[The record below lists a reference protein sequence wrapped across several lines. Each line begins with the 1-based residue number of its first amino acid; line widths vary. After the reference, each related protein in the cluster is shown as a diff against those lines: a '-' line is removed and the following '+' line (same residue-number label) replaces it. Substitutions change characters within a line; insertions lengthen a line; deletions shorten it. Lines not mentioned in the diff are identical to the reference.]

1 MLSFRHEILV
11 DLFRGNGELAVE
23 LLRTAAGM
31 ALDHARVA
39 LESIDLTQVA
49 PTAYY
54 ADAVVVLRDRD
65 DRPVTGVIVEVQLRR
80 TKPSC

>member
-11 DLFRGNGELAVE
+11 DLFRGNCQLAPE
-23 LLRTAAGM
+23 LLRACAGI
-31 ALDHARVA
+31 AVDHARVV

-54 ADAVVVLRDRD
+54 ADTVAILRDRRPPGHRG
-65 DRPVTGVIVEVQLRR
+65 DRRGPTPDR
-80 TKPSC
+80 